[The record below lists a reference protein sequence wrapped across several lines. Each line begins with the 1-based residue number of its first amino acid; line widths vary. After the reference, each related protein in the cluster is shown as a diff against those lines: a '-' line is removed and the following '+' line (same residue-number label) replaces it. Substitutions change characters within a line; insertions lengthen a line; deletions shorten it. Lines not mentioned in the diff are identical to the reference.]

1 MNDREITIE
10 EENDVLKTADRLCEL
25 IKSSAEFNEYRDALE
40 ALKADDNLYKQ
51 VEEIRKNNFFA
62 HNGSYGK
69 MSYDEYCNVYN
80 ATRMIRQNKLAGSF
94 LDAELDFA
102 RMMQKINGKIT
113 DTVNLDF
120 DFM

>member
-80 ATRMIRQNKLAGSF
+80 ARINWQEDFLMRNLILQEWCRKLTIR
-94 LDAELDFA
+94 
-102 RMMQKINGKIT
+102 
-113 DTVNLDF
+113 
-120 DFM
+120 

>member
-62 HNGSYGK
+62 QCLQGIVLFLSK
-69 MSYDEYCNVYN
+69 MDL
-80 ATRMIRQNKLAGSF
+80 Q
-94 LDAELDFA
+94 
-102 RMMQKINGKIT
+102 
-113 DTVNLDF
+113 
-120 DFM
+120 

>member
-1 MNDREITIE
+1 
-10 EENDVLKTADRLCEL
+10 
-25 IKSSAEFNEYRDALE
+25 
-40 ALKADDNLYKQ
+40 
-51 VEEIRKNNFFA
+51 
-62 HNGSYGK
+62 

-80 ATRMIRQNKLAGSF
+80 ATRMIRQNKLAGRF

-102 RMMQKINGKIT
+102 RMMQKINDKIT

>member
-1 MNDREITIE
+1 MLPETITKLETAKLETIKPEIA
-10 EENDVLKTADRLCEL
+10 K
-25 IKSSAEFNEYRDALE
+25 LE
-40 ALKADDNLYKQ
+40 VRK
-51 VEEIRKNNFFA
+51 EIRKNNFFA

-80 ATRMIRQNKLAGSF
+80 ATRMIRQNKLAGRF

-102 RMMQKINGKIT
+102 RMMQKINDKIT